1 MNFTDSRTKFDAL
14 LPDNREDGLNMAALS
29 ALVVLVAGTLLF
41 PDTLAEVGFHVGPLR
56 ISPLGILFVLT
67 TPAVLLLIW
76 RERSSLKLQ
85 VLDVTLLVAIAYITS
100 RGLLAENTTSA
111 KGLVIAYS
119 GYVLVLYFGMA
130 IVGRQTIAVRTVFF
144 MFVGLGVLI
153 AGYALIEFFITR
165 NVLYGE
171 LTQASVPKLRRG
183 YYRSGSTLAH
193 PVYLGLFL
201 VQVAPFFVFYF
212 TQAVTRWK
220 MIAWGA
226 GIILIV
232 LALEV
237 TITKGAWATALL
249 LSLVAIIWGWRK
261 RTKRRS
267 IFILSVCAILAVS
280 LFTAFFVDTM
290 SNGVFSKSRENES
303 FVSRW
308 NMWEKVPEAFYS
320 QPLFGY
326 GMWSGNT
333 AVSRLLFPD
342 RDYAEQKPDTIDNVY
357 LKTLVEEGIVGIILG
372 GVLLWLISKKV
383 WRVVQRN
390 DSASKMAI
398 PVAFSISALLIDGI
412 TFDSLLV
419 WPSMVCFWSLLG
431 LIRAQGDAAPAGPND
446 VLPE

>member
-1 MNFTDSRTKFDAL
+1 MNFTDSKTQFDAL
-14 LPDNREDGLNMAALS
+14 LSDNREDGLNRAALS

-67 TPAVLLLIW
+67 APAVLLLIW

-85 VLDVTLLVAIAYITS
+85 ALDVTLLVAIAYITS

-130 IVGRQTIAVRTVFF
+130 IVGRQIIAVRNVFF
-144 MFVGLGVLI
+144 MFIGLGVLI
-153 AGYALIEFFITR
+153 AGYALIEFYITR

-171 LTQASVPKLRRG
+171 LTQASVSSSRGG

-193 PVYLGLFL
+193 PVALGLFL
-201 VQVAPFFVFYF
+201 AQVAPFFVFYF
-212 TQAVTRWK
+212 IQAGTRWK
-220 MIAWGA
+220 KIAWGA

-232 LALEV
+232 LALEATV
-237 TITKGAWATALL
+237 TKGAWATALL
-249 LSLVAIIWGWRK
+249 LSLAAIIWGWCK
-261 RTKRRS
+261 RTQRRS
-267 IFILSVCAILAVS
+267 IFILSVCTILAVS
-280 LFTAFFVDTM
+280 VFTAFSFDTM
-290 SNGVFSKSRENES
+290 SNGVFSKSRKEES

-326 GMWSGNT
+326 GMWRGNT

-342 RDYAEQKPDTIDNVY
+342 RDYTEKKPDTIDNVY
-357 LKTLVEEGIVGIILG
+357 LTTLVEEGIVGIILG

-383 WRVVQRN
+383 WRVVRRN
-390 DSASKMAI
+390 DSLAIMAM
-398 PVAFSISALLIDGI
+398 PLAFSISAVLIDGM

-419 WPSMVCFWSLLG
+419 WPSMVCFWFLLG
-431 LIRAQGDAAPAGPND
+431 LIRALADGAPPGTNDALSG
-446 VLPE
+446 